1 MADVYTFIERSKILL
16 AQKRTADAVKQ
27 IQQALAI
34 APDNDEALAILARC
48 KFDVNEY
55 QQGIDILITTLQID
69 ANNSYYYYL
78 LGFGYY
84 KINNHTKAIEW
95 LQNAI
100 SIDPFFTESFGLLA
114 YIFLHTLAFEKAL
127 NKANEGL
134 AIDAEN
140 ITCLNARSIALNKLK
155 RIDEAT
161 ETMQDALAKDPDNEY
176 THATVGWN
184 YVEKG
189 KHKLAT
195 NHFRE
200 ALRLNP
206 NYANAAT
213 GLKEALKSKI
223 PLYRWLLQYSYWLNN
238 QSKNTRWILP
248 VSLYIAVRII
258 ATVSKGN
265 SVLAKAGLAIVG
277 IYLFFVIT
285 SWVINPVAN
294 FFLLFNK
301 DGKHA
306 LNSTEKYTSIT
317 VISTLFIGILFVLI
331 ATFLVAKNNTSP
343 YFLTGILFLALSLPL
358 GNITYPISFKKYGT
372 QNKVALILSTVGML
386 TIVFLYTYNPVAIV
400 LGFIFLLGL
409 IINSWTGI
417 FRR

>member
-1 MADVYTFIERSKILL
+1 MADVYAFIERSKILL

-55 QQGIDILITTLQID
+55 QQGIDILMNALQID

-84 KINNHTKAIEW
+84 KINNYPKAIEY

-100 SIDPFFTESFGLLA
+100 NIDVYFTESFGLLA
-114 YIFLHTLAFEKAL
+114 YIFIDTLAFEKAL

-161 ETMQDALAKDPDNEY
+161 ETMQNALAKDPDNEY

-248 VSLYIAVRII
+248 VGLYIAVRII
-258 ATVSKGN
+258 ATASKGN
-265 SVLAKAGLAIVG
+265 SVLANAGLAIVG

-285 SWVINPVAN
+285 SWVINPIAN

-306 LNSTEKYTSIT
+306 LNSTEKYTSIS
-317 VISTLFIGILFVLI
+317 VISTLFIGLLFVLI
-331 ATFLVAKNNTSP
+331 ATFWVAKNNASP
-343 YFLTGILFLALSLPL
+343 YFLTGILFCALSLPL
-358 GNITYPISFKKYGT
+358 GNIIYPISFKKYGT
-372 QNKVALILSTVGML
+372 QNKVALILSTIGIL
-386 TIVFLYTYNPVAIV
+386 TVVFLYTYNPVAIV

-417 FRR
+417 FKR